1 MHKTVVGIPE
11 EKRPLGSKRR
21 HAWIILMGTKERG
34 FEAVNRI
41 HVSGDTVH
49 RRVLVNTVMDLW
61 IPMER
66 SFLID

>member
-1 MHKTVVGIPE
+1 
-11 EKRPLGSKRR
+11 
-21 HAWIILMGTKERG
+21 MGTKERG

-41 HVSGDTVH
+41 HVSEDTVH

-61 IPMER
+61 IPIER